1 MKKTTHNSEE
11 ESWVLHDTDK
21 DSLSL
26 FIEHVDAIKRLT
38 DVYVW
43 CKKKTQRKEFQ
54 KSSSWACNQ
63 LQLSKRARAHGMAE
77 EEDDNERQRATMM
90 ENLFDFHLH
99 SSLINVSH
107 SLSIIVISRHR
118 LHETASVEWRF
129 FLLFDKHTKRKK
141 RANFN
146 KNAKDL
152 SRYF

>member
-1 MKKTTHNSEE
+1 MKKTHNSKE
-11 ESWVLHDTDK
+11 ESWVLHDTNE

-26 FIEHVDAIKRLT
+26 FIEHVDAIKSST

-43 CKKKTQRKEFQ
+43 CRKKTQRKEFK

-63 LQLSKRARAHGMAE
+63 LQLSKKRSSSWHGWRG
-77 EEDDNERQRATMM
+77 DDNECQRATTM

-129 FLLFDKHTKRKK
+129 FLLFDKHTKSERKK
-141 RANFN
+141 SE
-146 KNAKDL
+146 L
-152 SRYF
+152 